1 MSVKTQAVSA
11 GLVPRRR
18 SPVVGRLAGVKVK
31 GSPVPQTRTASV
43 LLASEGRAFT
53 AESIALAADLARR
66 ADGTVQVLSCVR
78 IHGVSFGLPNPGLMP
93 TTAEWE
99 EQRLN
104 VRKAVAR
111 LKRRDLRVD
120 GQVLGTRKPAQRICA
135 LADELGAGA
144 IVMGADQSKSWLI
157 GGMMWSQE
165 PQAVERRAAIPVHL
179 IVDDNDTDA

>member
-31 GSPVPQTRTASV
+31 GTPVPQARTAAV
-43 LLASEGRAFT
+43 LLASEGRAFS
-53 AESIALAADLARR
+53 AESIALAADLAGH

-93 TTAEWE
+93 TNAEWE

-111 LKRRDLRVD
+111 LKRRGLRVD
-120 GQVLGTRKPAQRICA
+120 GQVLGTRRPAQRICA
-135 LADELGAGA
+135 LANELGAGA
-144 IVMGADQSKSWLI
+144 IVMGADPSKSWLI

-179 IVDDNDTDA
+179 TVDDDDA